1 LIPIAVTTPPPVP
14 LLATISV
21 NEFTLKVA
29 VQVRFPLTVTVPV
42 VLQPVP
48 DQPANDDP
56 LEAVAVSVTE
66 LPLV

>member
-1 LIPIAVTTPPPVP
+1 LIPVAVTTPTPVP
-14 LLATISV
+14 LLATVSV
-21 NEFTLKVA
+21 KEFILKVA
-29 VQVRFPLTVTVPV
+29 VQVMFPLTVTGPV

-66 LPLV
+66 VPLA

>member
-1 LIPIAVTTPPPVP
+1 LIPVAVTSPTPVP
-14 LLATISV
+14 LLATVSV
-21 NEFTLKVA
+21 KEFILKVA
-29 VQVRFPLTVTVPV
+29 VQVMFLLTVTGV

-66 LPLV
+66 VPLA

>member
-1 LIPIAVTTPPPVP
+1 LIPVAVTTPPPVP
-14 LLATISV
+14 LLATVSV
-21 NEFTLKVA
+21 KEFILKVA
-29 VQVRFPLTVTVPV
+29 VQVMFPLTVTGPV

-66 LPLV
+66 VPLA

>member
-14 LLATISV
+14 LLATVSV
-21 NEFTLKVA
+21 KEFTLKVA
-29 VQVRFPLTVTVPV
+29 VQVMFPLTVTVPV

-48 DQPANDDP
+48 DQPANKDP
-56 LEAVAVSVTE
+56 LEGSAVSVTK